1 MASGQTQYYELNQ
14 WEGRDQVL
22 RTEFNADTARIDRAL
37 HELRARN
44 CQLYM
49 LTYTGTGS
57 GGRSFTFPHRPAAV
71 LIMGGIVTFLCAIQ
85 GESYIYLRYGNVDN
99 KSRAVWEGS
108 TVSWELANDDPVLA
122 ANAARER
129 YTLLA
134 LLDTGDQIVIAA
146 ALSFICSMGDL
157 MPPTALAG
165 NYAAQIVEQ
174 KYSRVLRH
182 CAIPFIVCI
191 LYGLVTLLVSG
202 NLSFLT

>member
-22 RTEFNADTARIDRAL
+22 RTEFNADNARIDRAL

-85 GESYIYLRYGNVDN
+85 GESYIYLRYGNVDT

-122 ANAARER
+122 ANAAGER
-129 YTLLA
+129 YTLLSNMA
-134 LLDTGDQIVIAA
+134 AGILDQPLSEREVLDAA
-146 ALSFICSMGDL
+146 E
-157 MPPTALAG
+157 
-165 NYAAQIVEQ
+165 AAREKFSGLI
-174 KYSRVLRH
+174 RACLRRM
-182 CAIPFIVCI
+182 
-191 LYGLVTLLVSG
+191 
-202 NLSFLT
+202 

>member
-22 RTEFNADTARIDRAL
+22 RTEFNADNARIDRAL
-37 HELRARN
+37 HEL
-44 CQLYM
+44 
-49 LTYTGTGS
+49 
-57 GGRSFTFPHRPAAV
+57 AAV

-122 ANAARER
+122 ANAAGER

-134 LLDTGDQIVIAA
+134 LLDADA
-146 ALSFICSMGDL
+146 
-157 MPPTALAG
+157 
-165 NYAAQIVEQ
+165 
-174 KYSRVLRH
+174 
-182 CAIPFIVCI
+182 
-191 LYGLVTLLVSG
+191 
-202 NLSFLT
+202 